1 MYLGTVIQTF
11 DFLLSKIF
19 ASLVHNLVGG
29 GGGGGGGGNGED
41 FALGIRKSD
50 SISNAMVRSSLFK
63 RVMRPGIAEHP
74 PTTATLRI

>member
-29 GGGGGGGGNGED
+29 GGGGGNGED
-41 FALGIRKSD
+41 FALEVAHEVLLCSLL
-50 SISNAMVRSSLFK
+50 SSSNN
-63 RVMRPGIAEHP
+63 GDN
-74 PTTATLRI
+74 